1 MTHRA
6 GGLAQRHVG
15 LNHLKHVGRDLIQ
28 VLNLPDVERHH
39 RPVILAD
46 QTDSIRETEWWSVRK
61 KEEVYSRKG
70 KEAMD

>member
-1 MTHRA
+1 MLVICLQHNDNGPLVLGMTHRA

-28 VLNLPDVERHH
+28 VLNLPDAERHH

-46 QTDSIRETEWWSVRK
+46 QTDSIRETE
-61 KEEVYSRKG
+61 
-70 KEAMD
+70 